1 MLLCQYAYRQE
12 GDRIEKPAGST
23 EGNMES
29 RVEKLDALFL
39 PEAHCYFFAESVIFP
54 GHSTDIV
61 I

>member
-1 MLLCQYAYRQE
+1 MLLCQCAYRPE
-12 GDRIEKPAGST
+12 GDRSEKPAGST

-39 PEAHCYFFAESVIFP
+39 PEAHYYFFAKSVFFP
-54 GHSTDIV
+54 GYSTDIV